1 MHTYIYIYI
10 HIHMHILYTH
20 VFIIYI
26 YMHTHCGVCVC
37 VLPRQVVILAME
49 YRGFGRSDDAEI
61 SEESMAAWRMDL
73 EDSRGEGRS

>member
-1 MHTYIYIYI
+1 
-10 HIHMHILYTH
+10 MHILYTH
-20 VFIIYI
+20 AFIIYI
-26 YMHTHCGVCVC
+26 YAYTLWCVC

-73 EDSRGEGRS
+73 ENSRGEGRS